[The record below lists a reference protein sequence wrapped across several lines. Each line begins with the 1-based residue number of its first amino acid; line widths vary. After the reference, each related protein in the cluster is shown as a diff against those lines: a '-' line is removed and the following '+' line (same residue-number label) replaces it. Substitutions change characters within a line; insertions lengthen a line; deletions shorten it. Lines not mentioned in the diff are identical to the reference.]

1 LTESGIVKI
10 QEPYQTLLKDGRV
23 SSSIGQMNQWSF
35 DADLKVAYDDT
46 GVLMPFPEQ
55 EEGFCD
61 NPIRRL
67 FEQVEEEDVQ
77 EEE

>member
-1 LTESGIVKI
+1 MKFGI
-10 QEPYQTLLKDGRV
+10 EA
-23 SSSIGQMNQWSF
+23 SSIGQMNQWSF

-67 FEQVEEEDVQ
+67 FEQVEETDV

>member
-1 LTESGIVKI
+1 
-10 QEPYQTLLKDGRV
+10 
-23 SSSIGQMNQWSF
+23 MNQKQF
-35 DADLKVAYDDT
+35 DDDLKVAYDDT